1 MGRKAEDLTGQQFG
15 RWIVLDK
22 NEEVSKQKK
31 RSYWNCICECG
42 NTQIIVGKDLKSGKT
57 TSCGCGKGE
66 KIGKANKNNLIG
78 QRFGRL
84 IVVGEYGANAKG
96 YAEWLCK
103 CDCGNKCV
111 ITSINLTSGHTKSCG
126 CLHRE
131 IVSKQ
136 SKERWS
142 NEEYRKEHK
151 QKLQEQNNILK
162 EKWKTEEFREKH
174 CGINHHN
181 YNPNLTDED
190 RKDRRKEEG
199 YNSWC
204 RQVKEQARFTCDCCG
219 KIGGSL
225 CSHHL
230 EGYNN
235 NKELRT
241 ELSNGVCLCEQCHK
255 EFHSIYG
262 KGNNTK
268 QQYIEFKQNKVDN
281 E

>member
-15 RWIVLDK
+15 KWTVLNK

-31 RSYWNCICECG
+31 RSYWNCTCECG
-42 NTQIIVGKDLKSGKT
+42 NTQIIVSKDLKGGKT

-66 KIGKANKNNLIG
+66 KISKTNKNNLIG

-84 IVVGEYGANAKG
+84 TVISEHGSNARG

-103 CDCGNKCV
+103 CDCGNECV
-111 ITSINLTSGHTKSCG
+111 VTSINLTSKHTQSCG

-131 IVSKQ
+131 MVGKQ
-136 SKERWS
+136 SKERWN
-142 NEEYRKEHK
+142 NEEYRKEHQ

-181 YNPNLTDED
+181 YNPDLTDED
-190 RKDRRKEEG
+190 RKHRRKEES

-204 RQVKEQARFTCDCCG
+204 RQVKEQAHFTCDCCG
-219 KIGGSL
+219 KIGGKL
-225 CSHHL
+225 NSHHL

-235 NKELRT
+235 NKELRVK
-241 ELSNGVCLCEQCHK
+241 LSNGVCLCEQCHK
-255 EFHSIYG
+255 EFHKLYG

-268 QQYIEFKQNKVDN
+268 EQYIEFKQNKVDN
-281 E
+281 K